1 MVRSSEPSPDRPPHT
16 PPVPSAAPFDPEAPP
31 MPVTPPRPLLMDCD
45 TGIDDAVALLYLCLT
60 PAVDVRAV
68 TTVAGNT
75 SAERA
80 ARNTLQVLEVAGRHD
95 VPVAAGAGTTLRG
108 ETRPEAAFVHGEGG
122 LGGVELPAPAAAMD
136 RRHAVDLIID
146 TAREAGGELE
156 ILATAPLTN
165 LALAL
170 RKEPRLPHMVRRVTV
185 MGGAVHHPGN
195 ISPVAE
201 ANIGNDPEAAALVLS
216 AGWDLTV
223 VPLDVTMR
231 ENLTEAHR
239 QRLLASGSPIG
250 RLAGEI
256 LDFYFTFHEETA
268 LPFRGSALHDPL
280 AAGIAVGEVVP
291 KGAPR
296 LAVTVD
302 TADGAARGALVA
314 DTRGIHLGYPQQP
327 DANAT
332 VVLETDGTFP
342 ELLVDRLSR
351 TPEGAAR

>member
-1 MVRSSEPSPDRPPHT
+1 
-16 PPVPSAAPFDPEAPP
+16 
-31 MPVTPPRPLLMDCD
+31 MPVTAPRPLLVDCD
-45 TGIDDAVALLYLCLT
+45 TGIDDAVALLYLCRT
-60 PAVDVRAV
+60 PGVDLRAV

-75 SAERA
+75 TAERA
-80 ARNTLQVLEVAGRHD
+80 ARNTLQVLETAGRTD
-95 VPVAAGAGTTLRG
+95 VPVAAGAATTLRG
-108 ETRPEAAFVHGEGG
+108 DTHPEAGFVHGDGG
-122 LGGVELPAPAAAMD
+122 LGGIPLPEPTADPDPHTAVELLL
-136 RRHAVDLIID
+136 R
-146 TAREAGGELE
+146 TARESEDGID

-170 RKEPRLPHMVRRVTV
+170 RAEPRLPEWVGRLTI

-195 ISPVAE
+195 ISPLAE
-201 ANIGNDPEAAALVLS
+201 ANIGHDPEAAAAVLA
-216 AGWDLTV
+216 AGWQDLTL

-239 QRLLASGSPIG
+239 QRLLACDTPVS

-268 LPFRGSALHDPL
+268 LPFRGSACHDPL

-291 KGAPR
+291 KAAPR
-296 LAVTVD
+296 LPVTVD

-314 DTRGIHLGYPQQP
+314 DTRGIHRGYPAQP
-327 DANAT
+327 GANAA

-342 ELLVDRLSR
+342 ELLVDRLCQIR
-351 TPEGAAR
+351 K

>member
-1 MVRSSEPSPDRPPHT
+1 MSVIAS
-16 PPVPSAAPFDPEAPP
+16 
-31 MPVTPPRPLLMDCD
+31 RPLLMDCD
-45 TGIDDAVALLYLCLT
+45 TGIDDAVALLYLCQT
-60 PAVDVRAV
+60 PGVDLRAV

-80 ARNTLQVLEVAGRHD
+80 ALNTLQVLEAAGRTG
-95 VPVAAGAGTTLRG
+95 VPVASGADATLRG
-108 ETRPEAAFVHGEGG
+108 VVNADASFVHGDGG
-122 LGGVELPAPAAAMD
+122 LGGVRLPEPAAAPD
-136 RRHAVDLIID
+136 PRHAVDLIID
-146 TAREAGGELE
+146 TAREAGGDLH

-170 RKEPRLPHMVRRVTV
+170 RKEPRLPELVSHVTV

-201 ANIGNDPEAAALVLS
+201 ANIGNDPEAAALVLAAS
-216 AGWDLTV
+216 WDLTL

-239 QRLLASGSPIG
+239 QWLLAQGTPVS

-256 LDFYFTFHEETA
+256 LDFYFAFHEQTA
-268 LPFRGSALHDPL
+268 LPFRGSACHDPL

-291 KGAPR
+291 KLAPR
-296 LAVTVD
+296 LHVTVD

-314 DTRGIHLGYPQQP
+314 DTRGLYRGYPEQP
-327 DANAT
+327 GAHAA

-342 ELLVDRLSR
+342 DLLVDRLCQVR
-351 TPEGAAR
+351 K

>member
-1 MVRSSEPSPDRPPHT
+1 
-16 PPVPSAAPFDPEAPP
+16 
-31 MPVTPPRPLLMDCD
+31 MDCD
-45 TGIDDAVALLYLCLT
+45 TGIDDAVALLYLCRT
-60 PAVDVRAV
+60 PGVDLRAV

-80 ARNTLQVLEVAGRHD
+80 ARNTLHVLGTAGRSHI
-95 VPVAAGAGTTLRG
+95 PVAAGAAATLRG
-108 ETRPEAAFVHGEGG
+108 DIHPEAGFVHGDGG
-122 LGGVELPAPAAAMD
+122 LGGLTPPADTPAPD
-136 RRHAVDLIID
+136 PRGAVRLILD
-146 TAREAGGELE
+146 TARQAAHGAPGGLD

-170 RKEPRLPHMVRRVTV
+170 REEPELPRLVRHVTV

-195 ISPVAE
+195 LTPVAE
-201 ANIGNDPEAAALVLS
+201 ANIGHDPEAAEAVLS
-216 AGWDLTV
+216 AGWDVTL

-239 QRLLASGSPIG
+239 QRLLASGTPAG

-256 LDFYFTFHEETA
+256 LDFYFAFHEETA
-268 LPFRGSALHDPL
+268 LPFRGSACHDPL

-291 KGAPR
+291 ASAPR
-296 LAVTVD
+296 LPVTVD

-314 DTRGIHLGYPQQP
+314 DTRGIHLGYPHLP

-332 VVLETDGTFP
+332 VALETDGTFP
-342 ELLVDRLSR
+342 ELLVERLCQAGS
-351 TPEGAAR
+351 

>member
-1 MVRSSEPSPDRPPHT
+1 MPATRPT
-16 PPVPSAAPFDPEAPP
+16 PPSASPSSATA
-31 MPVTPPRPLLMDCD
+31 RPLLMDCD

-60 PAVDVRAV
+60 PGVELRAV

-80 ARNTLQVLEVAGRHD
+80 ARNTLQVLEVAGRTD
-95 VPVAAGAGTTLRG
+95 IPVAAGAGATLRG

-122 LGGVELPAPAAAMD
+122 LGGVALPAPTAALD
-136 RRHAVDLIID
+136 PRHAADLIID
-146 TAREAGGELE
+146 TARAAGGDLE

-170 RKEPRLPHMVRRVTV
+170 RKEPRLPELVRRVTV

-201 ANIGNDPEAAALVLS
+201 ANIGNDPEAAALVLA
-216 AGWDLTV
+216 AGWDLTL

-239 QRLLASGSPIG
+239 QRLLAAGSPVA

-256 LDFYFTFHEETA
+256 LDFYFAFHEETA

-280 AAGIAVGEVVP
+280 AAGIAAGEVVP
-291 KGAPR
+291 VSAPR
-296 LAVTVD
+296 LSVTVD
-302 TADGAARGALVA
+302 TAEGAARGALVA
-314 DTRGIHLGYPQQP
+314 DTRGMYLGYPAQP
-327 DANAT
+327 GANAT
-332 VVLETDGTFP
+332 VVLETDRTFP
-342 ELLVDRLSR
+342 ELLVDRLCR
-351 TPEGAAR
+351 GAGRDA

>member
-1 MVRSSEPSPDRPPHT
+1 
-16 PPVPSAAPFDPEAPP
+16 
-31 MPVTPPRPLLMDCD
+31 MDCD
-45 TGIDDAVALLYLCLT
+45 TGIDDAIALLYLCLT
-60 PAVDVRAV
+60 PGVDLRAV

-75 SAERA
+75 SAEQA
-80 ARNTLQVLEVAGRHD
+80 AVNTLQVLETAGRTD
-95 VPVAAGAGTTLRG
+95 VPVAAGAATTLRG
-108 ETRPEAAFVHGEGG
+108 DTNEEATFVHGEGG
-122 LGGVELPAPAAAMD
+122 LGGVRLPAPTAALD
-136 RRHAVDLIID
+136 PRHAAELIVD
-146 TAREAGGELE
+146 TARAAGGDLE

-170 RKEPRLPHMVRRVTV
+170 RAEPRLPQLVRHVTV

-201 ANIGNDPEAAALVLS
+201 ANIGHDPEAAALVLA

-239 QRLLASGSPIG
+239 LRLLAHGTPVS

-256 LDFYFTFHEETA
+256 LDFYFAFHEESA
-268 LPFRGSALHDPL
+268 LPFRGSACHDPL
-280 AAGIAVGEVVP
+280 AAGIAVGEVTP
-291 KGAPR
+291 KLAPR
-296 LAVTVD
+296 LPVTVD

-314 DTRGIHLGYPQQP
+314 DTRGIHRGYPELP
-327 DANAT
+327 GANAV

-342 ELLVDRLSR
+342 ELLVERLCR
-351 TPEGAAR
+351 PGE

>member
-1 MVRSSEPSPDRPPHT
+1 
-16 PPVPSAAPFDPEAPP
+16 
-31 MPVTPPRPLLMDCD
+31 MPLTAPRPLLMDCD
-45 TGIDDAVALLYLCLT
+45 TGIDDAVALLYLCQT
-60 PAVDVRAV
+60 PGVDLCAV

-80 ARNTLQVLEVAGRHD
+80 ARNTLQVLEAAGRTRI
-95 VPVAAGAGTTLRG
+95 PVAAGAGATLRG
-108 ETRPEAAFVHGEGG
+108 DVHPEAGFVHGDGG
-122 LGGVELPAPAAAMD
+122 LGGVELPEPAAAPD
-136 RRHAVDLIID
+136 PRHAADLIID
-146 TAREAGGELE
+146 TARRAPGGLD

-170 RKEPRLPHMVRRVTV
+170 RKEPRLPEMIGRVTV

-201 ANIGNDPEAAALVLS
+201 ANIGHDPEAAALVL
-216 AGWDLTV
+216 AADWDLTL

-231 ENLTEAHR
+231 ENLTEEHR
-239 QRLLASGSPIG
+239 LRLLDNGSPVS

-268 LPFRGSALHDPL
+268 LPFRGSACHDPL
-280 AAGIAVGEVVP
+280 AAGIAVGEVTP
-291 KGAPR
+291 TLAPR
-296 LAVTVD
+296 LHVTVD

-314 DTRGIHLGYPQQP
+314 DTRGIHRGYPEQP
-327 DANAT
+327 GANAA

-342 ELLVDRLSR
+342 ALLVERLCETR
-351 TPEGAAR
+351 K